1 VGEPRDVGDRG
12 LDAGLGTLPDSLR
25 SLLLEDLP
33 GIASDIDRAN
43 RIPEDFL
50 GRLRDE
56 GAFSLEGLP
65 SLLEAVRLASRSSPA
80 VGHVILI
87 HGGAWC
93 RVKDLVDG
101 ESVIAVSITEP
112 GGGTDVL
119 GNLET
124 IAERSGR
131 SYRVTGVK
139 VFTSNAVYAGYFLVL
154 ARGPGGPTLYLA
166 RRSESIL
173 VEPMDLTT
181 LRGAGVSKVEYRGA
195 EAVEAGE
202 PGRGL
207 REALEIVNA
216 GRLGYAAIGLGIA
229 EGALQA
235 ALKRMREH
243 RIFGKPLSEYQGPR
257 WMVAEVAAEA
267 RALESMIREA
277 AREASGCRVDPVVA
291 AEAKILGARLAQKA
305 SWLAT
310 QLMGGRGLARW
321 SLTERLSRD
330 SRALDIG
337 EGAREVL
344 LDFVSSRLLKEAG

>member
-1 VGEPRDVGDRG
+1 MDVNIGSLPYG
-12 LDAGLGTLPDSLR
+12 LR
-25 SLLLEDLP
+25 NLLLEDLP
-33 GIASDIDRAN
+33 GIAADIDRAN
-43 RIPEDFL
+43 VIPEGFL
-50 GRLRDE
+50 RRLESE
-56 GAFSLEGLP
+56 GAFSLESLP

-87 HGGAWC
+87 HGGAQC
-93 RVKDLVDG
+93 RVKGLVGDG
-101 ESVIAVSITEP
+101 GIIAVSITEP

-119 GNLET
+119 GNLRT
-124 IAERSGR
+124 VAERVEGP
-131 SYRVTGVK
+131 YRISGVK
-139 VFTSNAVYAGYFLVL
+139 IFTSNAVYATYFLVL
-154 ARGPGGPTLYLA
+154 AHGPQGPTLYLA
-166 RRSESIL
+166 RRSESII

-181 LRGAGVSKVEYRGA
+181 LRGAGVSKVEYREA

-207 REALEIVNA
+207 REALEIINT

-235 ALKRMREH
+235 ALEMMREH
-243 RIFGKPLSEYQGPR
+243 KIFGKPLSEYQGPR
-257 WMVAEVAAEA
+257 WMVAEIAAEA
-267 RALESMIREA
+267 KALESMIREA
-277 AREASGCRVDPVVA
+277 AGKATECMVDPLIA
-291 AEAKILGARLAQKA
+291 AEAKILGARLAQRA

-344 LDFVSSRLLKEAG
+344 LDFISSRLLKAPG